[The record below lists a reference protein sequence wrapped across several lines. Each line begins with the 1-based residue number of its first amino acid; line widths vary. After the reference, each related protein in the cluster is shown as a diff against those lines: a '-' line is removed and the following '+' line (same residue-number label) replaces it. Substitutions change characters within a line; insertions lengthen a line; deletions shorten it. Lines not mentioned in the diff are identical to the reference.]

1 MTNEKDTKLLCK
13 VGEELAMKRIM
24 IVDDEPDITESIRN
38 GLVKKGFEVSTY
50 NDPVKALDE
59 YVPSAHDLLLLDI
72 RMPKMNGF
80 ELYREIKKK
89 DGDVKTC
96 FFTAFEVYY
105 EEFRKL
111 FPTLQV
117 KCFIRKP
124 ISINDLVT
132 HINAE
137 LEKS

>member
-1 MTNEKDTKLLCK
+1 
-13 VGEELAMKRIM
+13 MKKKILV
-24 IVDDEPDITESIRN
+24 VDDEPDITTSIKN
-38 GLVKKGFEVSTY
+38 GLTRNGFEVTTY
-50 NDPVKALDE
+50 NDPVLALESYNVDS
-59 YVPSAHDLLLLDI
+59 YDLLLLDI

-89 DGDVKTC
+89 DNDSTKVC

-105 EEFRKL
+105 DEFKKI
-111 FPTLQV
+111 FPNVEV

-124 ISINDLVT
+124 VTINELVS

-137 LEKS
+137 LSS

>member
-1 MTNEKDTKLLCK
+1 MK
-13 VGEELAMKRIM
+13 KRIFV
-24 IVDDEPDITESIRN
+24 VDDEPDITTSIKN
-38 GLVKKGFEVSTY
+38 GLTKNGFEVSTH
-50 NDPVKALDE
+50 NDPTSALE
-59 YVPSAHDLLLLDI
+59 SYNTGMYDLLLLDI

-89 DGDVKTC
+89 GSDSAKVC

-105 EEFRKL
+105 EEFKKV
-111 FPTLQV
+111 FPNVEV

-124 ISINDLVT
+124 VTIKELIS

-137 LEKS
+137 LSEP